1 MVEGQNRGEER
12 GQRGGGEGQS
22 ARRREPRAPLLSLRS
37 RATHLTRFLLRMRG
51 ALTDAAT
58 MVLPVMK
65 MPHEAPTMH
74 SVRARAVPR
83 LAKKK
88 GFTLLNTALQS
99 PLVRLSAAAMAA

>member
-1 MVEGQNRGEER
+1 
-12 GQRGGGEGQS
+12 
-22 ARRREPRAPLLSLRS
+22 
-37 RATHLTRFLLRMRG
+37 MRG

-99 PLVRLSAAAMAA
+99 PLVRLRAAAMVLP